1 MGTVVATLLLV
12 CKEED
17 VFWTM
22 CKLIENYLPTNFYGD
37 NLLGLQAEVKVLEH
51 LIDIHMPDVGEK
63 CKNSDTEI
71 SIILA
76 NWLLTLSSSIFPT
89 RILLRIWDLMFQQ
102 GISALYR
109 VKILTLVI

>member
-12 CKEED
+12 CDEEN
-17 VFWTM
+17 VFWMM

-37 NLLGLQAEVKVLEH
+37 NLMGLQAEVKVLEH
-51 LIDIHMPDVGEK
+51 LIGVHMPGVSEI
-63 CKNSDTEI
+63 CRNSDTPV

-76 NWLLTLSSSIFPT
+76 NWLLTLGASIFSMRT
-89 RILLRIWDLMFQQ
+89 LLRIWDLVFQL

-109 VKILTLVI
+109 VRILLRHN